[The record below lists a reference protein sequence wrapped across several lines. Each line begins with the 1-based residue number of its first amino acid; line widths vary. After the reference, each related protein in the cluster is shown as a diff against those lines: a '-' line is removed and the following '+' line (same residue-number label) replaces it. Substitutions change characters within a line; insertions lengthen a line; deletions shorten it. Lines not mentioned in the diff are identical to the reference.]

1 MGSVDVASSQLVW
14 KDGIVKN
21 AMLTVK
27 KDIQKSIEW
36 LMFATGPASTGH
48 ASNTFEGL
56 SHLVSPARAKR
67 NKKRVKSK
75 KKN

>member
-27 KDIQKSIEW
+27 KDIVKSIER
-36 LMFATGPASTGH
+36 LMFATGPAS
-48 ASNTFEGL
+48 NTFEGL
-56 SHLVSPARAKR
+56 GHLVSTARAKR
-67 NKKRVKSK
+67 SKKRSK
-75 KKN
+75 KRSIIR